1 MRLPTTRRL
10 TLGVAFT
17 VTALVAPALARAD
30 DVAGA
35 DALFSEAK
43 ALAGKGDY
51 AAACPKFEA
60 SQNLGPSL
68 GTLLNLADCYEHV
81 GKLASAK
88 KRWDDAAELA
98 KAKGDDRLAF
108 ATDRATAIAAK
119 VPKLTLRIT
128 SGAET
133 LAVAVGGEKI
143 PDSRWGLPLE
153 VDPGKVDVTVSRGD
167 AVLDTKT
174 VEVAEGASADV
185 TLDLGA
191 IAKAHPAKTNK
202 APAPPPS
209 PAQSIAGWIT
219 LSVGLGGMT
228 AFGVLEGVAL
238 EQRSEADGEG
248 GCVPKGDTVICSP
261 QGYDLVQRA
270 GDFAEVGQWL
280 GVGGVLAFG
289 VGLTL
294 VLTAPSA
301 EPEDAKPVA
310 IVPLISPD
318 GVGLVVGGSF

>member
-1 MRLPTTRRL
+1 
-10 TLGVAFT
+10 
-17 VTALVAPALARAD
+17 
-30 DVAGA
+30 
-35 DALFSEAK
+35 
-43 ALAGKGDY
+43 
-51 AAACPKFEA
+51 
-60 SQNLGPSL
+60 
-68 GTLLNLADCYEHV
+68 
-81 GKLASAK
+81 
-88 KRWDDAAELA
+88 
-98 KAKGDDRLAF
+98 
-108 ATDRATAIAAK
+108 
-119 VPKLTLRIT
+119 
-128 SGAET
+128 
-133 LAVAVGGEKI
+133 
-143 PDSRWGLPLE
+143 
-153 VDPGKVDVTVSRGD
+153 
-167 AVLDTKT
+167 
-174 VEVAEGASADV
+174 
-185 TLDLGA
+185 
-191 IAKAHPAKTNK
+191 
-202 APAPPPS
+202 
-209 PAQSIAGWIT
+209 
-219 LSVGLGGMT
+219 MT

>member
-88 KRWDDAAELA
+88 KRWDEAAELA

-202 APAPPPS
+202 APAPPP
-209 PAQSIAGWIT
+209 
-219 LSVGLGGMT
+219 
-228 AFGVLEGVAL
+228 
-238 EQRSEADGEG
+238 
-248 GCVPKGDTVICSP
+248 
-261 QGYDLVQRA
+261 
-270 GDFAEVGQWL
+270 
-280 GVGGVLAFG
+280 
-289 VGLTL
+289 
-294 VLTAPSA
+294 
-301 EPEDAKPVA
+301 
-310 IVPLISPD
+310 
-318 GVGLVVGGSF
+318 